1 MDNIYEIIIEKK
13 AKKFLKKQD
22 IATQRRIIA
31 AIRDLPLGD
40 VKKLKGSSSV
50 TYRLRV
56 GSFRILFQKN
66 ESELIII
73 DINNRGQVY
82 K

>member
-31 AIRDLPLGD
+31 AIRDLPPH
-40 VKKLKGSSSV
+40 KSIKNHK
-50 TYRLRV
+50 
-56 GSFRILFQKN
+56 RIFAPTTTQFK
-66 ESELIII
+66 EKQEYSE
-73 DINNRGQVY
+73 NSAH
-82 K
+82 